1 MKRIF
6 LIDYENVDTPGLNG
20 VSTLSV
26 NDEVYIYYS
35 EKHSRMTFGLH
46 RRICDSP
53 ANFYYRKIKDNKK
66 NALDNELIKELKNIS
81 DLDSNAYY
89 TIISKDK
96 GYNNTIK
103 ELIRYGIKV
112 DMFASIS
119 DDNLLIKEELRKKIK
134 ERLIKDPKRS
144 YNLTNNEINQLV
156 NMFLSCEDKCELNKE
171 LQKMFYNEDV
181 KYIFSRIKDI
191 TYNL

>member
-20 VSTLSV
+20 VSKLNV

-46 RRICDSP
+46 RRICESS
-53 ANFYYRKIKDNKK
+53 ANFYYRKIKDDRK

-81 DLDSNAYY
+81 DLNSKAYY

-103 ELIRYGIKV
+103 ELIRHGIKV
-112 DMFASIS
+112 DMFETIS
-119 DDNLLIKEELRKKIK
+119 DNNRLIKEELRKKIK
-134 ERLIKDPKRS
+134 ERLIEDSKRP
-144 YNLTNNEINQLV
+144 YNLTDDEYDK
-156 NMFLSCEDKCELNKE
+156 FLE
-171 LQKMFYNEDV
+171 
-181 KYIFSRIKDI
+181 
-191 TYNL
+191 